1 MEPSKRQDDME
12 EFFRKAFDE
21 LGDTPS
27 PDGWDVPS
35 AQTWAGIRAG
45 LAAPQPGPPR
55 RRGALLLPL
64 LLLLLGLA
72 LWWQNQRMAQQLE
85 EQAAV
90 MRQLQ
95 ASLDSLQAARG
106 GDWFEAAAGEAKI
119 SEQRAAT
126 PWLFAEKNGGR
137 IPWWLR
143 RPAEARVHEQG
154 VAGPAAAPLPART
167 VSSPPLLAGRAD
179 VAPLAASGSTAPQ
192 LAAAALG
199 MTVPEATADLG
210 AAPALLLALEALP
223 LQPLHSTTARAAFV
237 PNLPPLILPQAAR
250 SVRPGFYLGGYVAY
264 NQTSRVVD
272 NRSGQPGRALF
283 EAQENGRGALEGGLR
298 AGVQLSRRWA
308 LESGLSAFS
317 LQQESRQAFRVQY
330 DPGRER
336 PVGGGQVE
344 ATYALAV
351 PSAYGTSE
359 VEIDLRRAAGQR
371 MLPGTHVA
379 IEVHAQQR
387 LRFVSIPLSARCQ
400 VLEAGRFQL
409 GVKAGLALSFLRS
422 SSLHTAVQSRR
433 AGLDVLDT
441 RVRER
446 FTELRSTN
454 LDYLVGLSAH
464 YRLASRWGLAVEP
477 TYRQN
482 LQPLAEGLHFASSAY
497 AWGLQA
503 GLNYRF

>member
-1 MEPSKRQDDME
+1 ME

-35 AQTWAGIRAG
+35 AQAWAGIQAG
-45 LAAPQPGPPR
+45 LAAPQPAWSR
-55 RRGALLLPL
+55 WKGALLLPL
-64 LLLLLGLA
+64 LLLLLLGSA

-85 EQAAV
+85 EQAAAL
-90 MRQLQ
+90 RQLQ

-106 GDWFEAAAGEAKI
+106 GEWFGATAGEIKI

-126 PWLFAEKNGGR
+126 PWLFAEKNVGR

-143 RPAEARVHEQG
+143 RSAEARVHEQG
-154 VAGPAAAPLPART
+154 EAGPAAAPLPVRT
-167 VSSPPLLAGRAD
+167 VSSPPPLAGRAD
-179 VAPLAASGSTAPQ
+179 VATLATNGRAAPQ
-192 LAAAALG
+192 LDAAAMGAI
-199 MTVPEATADLG
+199 VPEAGADLG
-210 AAPALLLALEALP
+210 AVSSPLLALEALP
-223 LQPLHSTTARAAFV
+223 LEPLHPTTAQAAAISSL
-237 PNLPPLILPQAAR
+237 LPPLLPKAAR
-250 SVRPGFYLGGYVAY
+250 PAPPRFYLGGYAAY

-283 EAQENGRGALEGGLR
+283 EAQENGQGALEWGLR
-298 AGVQLSRRWA
+298 AGLQLSRRWA

-317 LQQESRQAFRVQY
+317 LQQESRQAFRIQY

-336 PVGGGQVE
+336 PAAGGQSE

-371 MLPGTHVA
+371 LLPGTHVA
-379 IEVHAQQR
+379 VEVHAQQR
-387 LRFVSIPLSARCQ
+387 LRFVSIPLSARYQ

-409 GVKAGLALSFLRS
+409 GLKGGLALSFLHS
-422 SSLHTAVQSRR
+422 SSLQTAAQSRR
-433 AGLDVLDT
+433 AGLTVLDT

-446 FTELRSTN
+446 FTELRSAN
-454 LDYLVGLSAH
+454 LDYLVGFSAH
-464 YRLASRWGLAVEP
+464 YRFGTRWALALEP

-482 LQPLAEGLHFASSAY
+482 LQPLAEGILFTSSAY